1 MWVVFIIA
9 LMGRKLFYDYR
20 GNMVISPGVA
30 LSVSLILVFILCVK
44 FIGLAYTLVFLP
56 SLTNHV
62 EGLGSSICSC

>member
-1 MWVVFIIA
+1 
-9 LMGRKLFYDYR
+9 
-20 GNMVISPGVA
+20 MVISPGVA